1 MTTTIAGYYCEKC
14 WYVYD
19 PAQGDPEHGI
29 KPGTVFEDIPQQWR
43 CPDCGL
49 SKEAFVLRSDGP
61 HSGPN
66 ATSRKAET
74 LNRYTTH

>member
-1 MTTTIAGYYCEKC
+1 MRSLTGFREVVMTTTIAGYSCEKC

-49 SKEAFVLRSDGP
+49 SKEAFVLQER
-61 HSGPN
+61 
-66 ATSRKAET
+66 
-74 LNRYTTH
+74 

>member
-1 MTTTIAGYYCEKC
+1 MTTIAGHYCEKC

-19 PAQGDPEHGI
+19 PSQGDPEHGI

-49 SKEAFVLRSDGP
+49 SKEAFVPQER
-61 HSGPN
+61 
-66 ATSRKAET
+66 
-74 LNRYTTH
+74 